1 MHRRTQPRP
10 HSRTAQDRTP
20 RRRTALAVS
29 AALLAA
35 APLLTACGGDAH
47 PGAAAVVGG
56 ERIDVASLQAQV
68 KDVRDAQAASP
79 ESAQL
84 VASTGDLGRRKLNS
98 MIFDRIVERVAR
110 DHGVTASRAELQ
122 ATRTAF
128 VRQSGGEDRL
138 ATALLQEQG
147 VAPGQI
153 DDVVRRNVLLG
164 KIADKVGADDSP
176 EGQKKLTDVF
186 TAASKDLG
194 VDVNPRY
201 GAWDD
206 TRIQLASA
214 TTPWLRQ
221 VSGAPDAVGAGA

>member
-1 MHRRTQPRP
+1 MHRRTLRRTQPRTQP
-10 HSRTAQDRTP
+10 RTH
-20 RRRTALAVS
+20 RRTALAVS

-35 APLLTACGGDAH
+35 APLLTACGNDAH

-84 VASTGDLGRRKLNS
+84 VAATGDLSRRKLNS
-98 MIFDRIVERVAR
+98 MIFDRVVEKVAR
-110 DHGVTASRAELQ
+110 DNGVTASRAELQ
-122 ATRTAF
+122 QTRTAF

-138 ATALLQEQG
+138 AAALLQEQG

-153 DDVVRRNVLLG
+153 DGVVRRNVLLN
-164 KIADKVGADDSP
+164 KIAAEVGADDSP

-186 TAASKDLG
+186 TAASKDLAI
-194 VDVNPRY
+194 DVNPRF

-206 TRIQLASA
+206 TQIRLAAAS
-214 TTPWLRQ
+214 TPWLRQ
-221 VSGAPDAVGAGA
+221 ISKAPEAVGTGA

>member
-1 MHRRTQPRP
+1 MHRRTLRRTQPRP
-10 HSRTAQDRTP
+10 H
-20 RRRTALAVS
+20 RRTALAVS

-68 KDVRDAQAASP
+68 KDVRAAQAASP

-84 VASTGDLGRRKLNS
+84 VAATGDLGRRKLNS
-98 MIFDRIVERVAR
+98 MIFDRVVEKVAR
-110 DHGVTASRAELQ
+110 DNGVTASRAELQ
-122 ATRTAF
+122 QTRTAF

-138 ATALLQEQG
+138 AAALLQEQG

-153 DDVVRRNVLLG
+153 DGVVRRNVLLT
-164 KIADKVGADDSP
+164 KIAAKVGADDSP
-176 EGQKKLTDVF
+176 AGQKKLTDVF
-186 TAASKDLG
+186 TAASKDLAI
-194 VDVNPRY
+194 DVNPRF

-206 TRIQLASA
+206 AQIRLAAAS
-214 TTPWLRQ
+214 TPWLRQ
-221 VSGAPDAVGAGA
+221 ISKAPEAVGTGA

>member
-1 MHRRTQPRP
+1 MHRRTLRRTQPRTQL
-10 HSRTAQDRTP
+10 RTH
-20 RRRTALAVS
+20 RRTALAVS

-35 APLLTACGGDAH
+35 APLLTACGNDAH

-84 VASTGDLGRRKLNS
+84 VAATGDLSRRKLNS
-98 MIFDRIVERVAR
+98 MIFDRVVEKVAR
-110 DHGVTASRAELQ
+110 DNGVTASRAELQ
-122 ATRTAF
+122 QTRTAF

-138 ATALLQEQG
+138 AAALLQEQG

-153 DDVVRRNVLLG
+153 DGVVRRNVLLN
-164 KIADKVGADDSP
+164 KIAAEVGADDSP

-186 TAASKDLG
+186 TAASKDLAI
-194 VDVNPRY
+194 DVNPRF

-206 TRIQLASA
+206 AQIRLAAAS
-214 TTPWLRQ
+214 TPWLRQ
-221 VSGAPDAVGAGA
+221 ISKAPEAVGTGA

>member
-1 MHRRTQPRP
+1 MHRRTLRRTQPRTQP
-10 HSRTAQDRTP
+10 RTH
-20 RRRTALAVS
+20 RRTALAVS

-35 APLLTACGGDAH
+35 APLLTACGNDAH

-68 KDVRDAQAASP
+68 KDVREAQAASP

-84 VASTGDLGRRKLNS
+84 VAATGDLSRRKLNS
-98 MIFDRIVERVAR
+98 MIFDRVVEKVAR
-110 DHGVTASRAELQ
+110 DNGVTADRAELQ
-122 ATRTAF
+122 QTRTAF

-138 ATALLQEQG
+138 AAALLQEQG

-153 DDVVRRNVLLG
+153 DGVVRRNVLLN
-164 KIADKVGADDSP
+164 KIAAEVGADDSP

-186 TAASKDLG
+186 TAASKDLAI
-194 VDVNPRY
+194 DVNPRF

-206 TRIQLASA
+206 TQIRLAA
-214 TTPWLRQ
+214 AATPWLRQ
-221 VSGAPDAVGAGA
+221 ISKAPETVGAGA

>member
-1 MHRRTQPRP
+1 MHRRTLRRTQPRTQP
-10 HSRTAQDRTP
+10 RTH
-20 RRRTALAVS
+20 RRTALAVS

-35 APLLTACGGDAH
+35 APLLTACGNDAH

-68 KDVRDAQAASP
+68 KDVREAQAASP

-84 VASTGDLGRRKLNS
+84 VAATGDLSRRKLNS
-98 MIFDRIVERVAR
+98 MIFDRVVEKVAR
-110 DHGVTASRAELQ
+110 DNGVTASRAELQ
-122 ATRTAF
+122 QTRTAF

-138 ATALLQEQG
+138 AAALLQEQG

-153 DDVVRRNVLLG
+153 DGVVRRNVLLN
-164 KIADKVGADDSP
+164 KIAAEVGADDSP

-186 TAASKDLG
+186 TAASKDLAI
-194 VDVNPRY
+194 DVNPRF

-206 TRIQLASA
+206 AQIRLAAAS
-214 TTPWLRQ
+214 TPWLRQ
-221 VSGAPDAVGAGA
+221 ISKAPEAVGPGA